1 VKKNISSILENI
13 FSIIILISIIGSG
26 FIFLLFLVSIIIG
39 GEIGNAISLWIKN
52 DFLNL
57 LIRLTTIGVMGGF
70 IKMYITKEHELTM
83 K

>member
-1 VKKNISSILENI
+1 MKKNISSILENI

-57 LIRLTTIGVMGGF
+57 LIRLTTIGVMAGF